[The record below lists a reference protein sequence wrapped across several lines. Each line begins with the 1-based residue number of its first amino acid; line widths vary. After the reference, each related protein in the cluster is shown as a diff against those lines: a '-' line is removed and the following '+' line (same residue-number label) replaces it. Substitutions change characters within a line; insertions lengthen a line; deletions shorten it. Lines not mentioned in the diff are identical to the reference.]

1 MTVYSSLTLRASFH
15 KLFCFLVGKQ
25 ILTLTK
31 FTTFEVYLKF
41 METELFWSTLVAV
54 SAQRQEK

>member
-15 KLFCFLVGKQ
+15 KRVFLLVGKSM
-25 ILTLTK
+25 LTCTK

-41 METELFWSTLVAV
+41 IETGMFYSTFLAV
-54 SAQRQEK
+54 SAHRQEE